1 MKKEYLDNLTQY
13 LSDKKPYEIKAFLEA
28 ILTPQELE
36 SIPMRLEIIH
46 QLKKG
51 ISQREITKNLEVGI
65 ATVTRGSHELKK
77 GNFSD
82 I

>member
-1 MKKEYLDNLTQY
+1 MKKKSLDNLTHY
-13 LSDKKPYEIKAFLEA
+13 LSGKKPDEIKGFLEA

-36 SIPMRLEIIH
+36 SIPMRLEIIR
-46 QLKKG
+46 QLKQG

-65 ATVTRGSHELKK
+65 ATVTRGSQELRK
-77 GNFSD
+77 GSFSD